1 MFREQN
7 LTASGGWKVKTLGGL
22 SVQGNFPV
30 LKPS

>member
-1 MFREQN
+1 
-7 LTASGGWKVKTLGGL
+7 LGGL